1 MKKIAR
7 FFAGVVVETRRVQ
20 WPKGKDLFNLS
31 VATLSFMTFN
41 ALFFYLIVVLML
53 QLKVVIGG

>member
-1 MKKIAR
+1 MKKITR
-7 FFAGVVVETRRVQ
+7 FFAGVILETRRVQ